1 MTNMGKIKAILVG
14 VSDYSTLKA
23 QPLPWCKNDLAEMKN
38 ALVHGLK
45 VEETHIL
52 VCGNDGIVTQSNLV
66 SSIITFLRTASKDDI
81 LFFYFSGHGSKNGL
95 ALSDSLINLQD
106 IVDLID
112 TIPIACKIVIL
123 DSCHSGNAQL
133 GAIPQMDINESI
145 DLFAGHGYA
154 VMASCGA
161 DQTSGFDEDRQMSL
175 YTRFVCDALTA
186 PYLVQKGR
194 KSLESINQAVFRFA
208 EVYNTKATNKH
219 KQAPIYR
226 SSIGGT
232 IFFEVE
238 TYKPYKAKEIYE
250 ETDDYIIYSV
260 KPVKNYKAK
269 QLKVDVLLRYESTFA
284 HIAEYS
290 QEICKKVLYADVYAD
305 SSCEKRYA
313 GKPSNIVTC
322 HFGYDETDMVSGSYV
337 CHTVWVDDTQN
348 KNVWY
353 RGSKNTEWINNV
365 FVYKNSS
372 YNALKLLHINSMTE
386 DDLIR
391 LTKEYTA
398 NIINAS
404 EKVIKQFREYLNGV
418 ISEQQLIDGLPTL
431 NAEIRKWF
439 VKQSDLPIP
448 PGKLDKWA
456 KANEALACA
465 AVDFSL
471 YYDKQNVS
479 KWSCD
484 NRKQLMLSAV
494 HKYEC
499 ALEELKGIQI

>member
-1 MTNMGKIKAILVG
+1 MKKIKAILVG
-14 VSDYSTLKA
+14 VSEYPTLNA
-23 QPLPWCKNDLAEMKN
+23 SSLPLCKNDLVEMKN
-38 ALVHGLK
+38 ALVTGLN
-45 VEETHIL
+45 VRDTDIL
-52 VCGNDGIVTQSNLV
+52 VCGNDGIVSKTNLV
-66 SSIITFLRTASKDDI
+66 SSIITFLNAASKEDV
-81 LFFYFSGHGSKNGL
+81 LFFYFSGHGSKSSL
-95 ALSDSLINLQD
+95 ALSDGLINLQD
-106 IVDLID
+106 LVDLID
-112 TIPIACKIVIL
+112 NIPIACKIVIL
-123 DSCHSGNAQL
+123 DSCHSGSAQL

-194 KSLESINQAVFRFA
+194 KSLESINQAIFRFA
-208 EVYNTKATNKH
+208 EIYNTKATNKC

-232 IFFEVE
+232 IFFEIEV
-238 TYKPYKAKEIYE
+238 YKPYKAKEIYE

-269 QLKVDVLLRYESTFA
+269 QLKVDVLLRYQSTLA
-284 HIAEYS
+284 HIAGYS
-290 QEICKKVLYADVYAD
+290 REICKKVLYADVYAD
-305 SSCEKRYA
+305 SSCEERYA
-313 GKPSNIVTC
+313 SQPSNIITC

-348 KNVWY
+348 KDVWY
-353 RGSKNTEWINNV
+353 RSSKNTEWINNV

-372 YNALKLLHINSMTE
+372 YNALKLLHKSSMTE

-418 ISEQQLIDGLPTL
+418 ITEQQLIDALPTL
-431 NAEIRKWF
+431 NTEIRKWF
-439 VKQSDLPIP
+439 IKQSNLPIP
-448 PGKLDKWA
+448 PGRLDKWA

-484 NRKQLMLSAV
+484 NRKELMLSAV

-499 ALEELKGIQI
+499 TLDELKGIQI

>member
-1 MTNMGKIKAILVG
+1 MKNMGKIKAILVG
-14 VSDYSTLKA
+14 VSEYPTLKA
-23 QPLPWCKNDLAEMKN
+23 PPLPWCKNDIIQMKH

-45 VEETHIL
+45 AEEADIL

-66 SSIITFLRTASKDDI
+66 SSITTFIKTASKDDI
-81 LFFYFSGHGSKNGL
+81 LFFYFSGHGSKNGF
-95 ALSDSLINLQD
+95 ALSDGLIDLQSLI
-106 IVDLID
+106 DLID
-112 TIPIACKIVIL
+112 KIQISCKIVIL
-123 DSCHSGNAQL
+123 DSCHSGTAQL
-133 GAIPQMDINESI
+133 GTIPQMDAAESI
-145 DLFAGHGYA
+145 ELFAGHGYA

-161 DQTSGFDEDRQMSL
+161 DQISGFDKDRQMSL

-208 EVYNTKATNKH
+208 EIHNCQATDNR
-219 KQAPIYR
+219 KQSPIYR
-226 SSIGGT
+226 SSICGT
-232 IFFEVE
+232 IFFDVAE
-238 TYKPYKAKEIYE
+238 YNPYKAKEIYE

-260 KPVKNYKAK
+260 KPAKNYQAK
-269 QLKVDVLLRYESTFA
+269 QLKVDVLLRFESTFA
-284 HIAEYS
+284 HVAEYS
-290 QEICKKVLYADVYAD
+290 QEICQKVLYADVYAD
-305 SSCEKRYA
+305 ASCEKRYA
-313 GKPSNIVTC
+313 GQPSNIITC

-348 KNVWY
+348 KDVWY
-353 RGSKNTEWINNV
+353 RSSKNTEWINNV

-372 YNALKLLHINSMTE
+372 YNALKLLHKNSMTE

-391 LTKEYTA
+391 STKEYTA

-418 ISEQQLIDGLPTL
+418 ITEQQLIDGLPTL
-431 NAEIRKWF
+431 NTEIRKWF
-439 VKQSDLPIP
+439 IKQSDLPIP
-448 PGKLDKWA
+448 PGRLGKWA

>member
-1 MTNMGKIKAILVG
+1 MKKIKAILVG
-14 VSDYSTLKA
+14 VSEYPTLNA
-23 QPLPWCKNDLAEMKN
+23 PSLPLCKNDLVEMKN
-38 ALVHGLK
+38 ALVTGLN
-45 VEETHIL
+45 VRDTDIL
-52 VCGNDGIVTQSNLV
+52 VCGNDGIVSKTNLV
-66 SSIITFLRTASKDDI
+66 SSIITFLNAANKEDV
-81 LFFYFSGHGSKNGL
+81 LFFYFSGHGSKSSL
-95 ALSDSLINLQD
+95 ALSDGLINLQD
-106 IVDLID
+106 LVDLID
-112 TIPIACKIVIL
+112 NLPMACKIVIL

-194 KSLESINQAVFRFA
+194 KSLESINQAIFRFA
-208 EVYNTKATNKH
+208 EIYNTKATNTC

-232 IFFEVE
+232 IFFEIE
-238 TYKPYKAKEIYE
+238 AYKPYKAKEIYE

-269 QLKVDVLLRYESTFA
+269 QLKVDVLLRYQSTLD
-284 HIAEYS
+284 HIAGYS
-290 QEICKKVLYADVYAD
+290 REICKKVLYADVYAD
-305 SSCEKRYA
+305 SSCEERYA
-313 GKPSNIVTC
+313 GQPSNIITC

-348 KNVWY
+348 KDVWY
-353 RGSKNTEWINNV
+353 RSSKNTEWINNV

-372 YNALKLLHINSMTE
+372 YNALKLLHKSSMTE

-418 ISEQQLIDGLPTL
+418 ITEQQLIDVLPTL
-431 NAEIRKWF
+431 NTEIRKWF
-439 VKQSDLPIP
+439 IKQSDLPIP
-448 PGKLDKWA
+448 SGRLDKWA